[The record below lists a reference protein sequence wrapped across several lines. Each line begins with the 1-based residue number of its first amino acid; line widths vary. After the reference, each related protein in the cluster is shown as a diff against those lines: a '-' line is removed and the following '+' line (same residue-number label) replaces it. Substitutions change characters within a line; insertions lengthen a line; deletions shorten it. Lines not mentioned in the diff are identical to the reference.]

1 MRSGISWLSR
11 WTSPRP
17 RLETELKSDQIRA
30 PIAAT
35 TLCGGT
41 ERGRRTNA
49 GEHRRALCG
58 WLANSQPFAADSP
71 LEGDGFEPSVTA

>member
-41 ERGRRTNA
+41 ERGRRSSQRTP
-49 GEHRRALCG
+49 RWRKPDS
-58 WLANSQPFAADSP
+58 NS
-71 LEGDGFEPSVTA
+71 PSHLNEKLR

>member
-11 WTSPRP
+11 WTSPRPSPRP

-41 ERGRRTNA
+41 ERGRRSSQRTP
-49 GEHRRALCG
+49 RWRKPDS
-58 WLANSQPFAADSP
+58 NS
-71 LEGDGFEPSVTA
+71 PSHLNEKLR